1 MIKTVM
7 IDRLEYKVVLKGETK
22 FAYYYPVDEWLA
34 STMPVWE
41 IEQAIKDAENP
52 KPVVKPAPKA
62 AKPPKAP
69 KAAKP
74 QKKKAVKKSK
84 DDDVIEV
91 LSKGPQTM
99 RNINKATGHGATAI
113 NAVFA
118 RLGDRIS
125 SKQVARVNAWSA
137 QNKVTVWELV
147 A

>member
-52 KPVVKPAPKA
+52 KPVVKKTEAKPVVKPA
-62 AKPPKAP
+62 AK
-69 KAAKP
+69 KP
-74 QKKKAVKKSK
+74 VVKKKAVKKSK